1 MPHWKHKPWPYK
13 DPASPA
19 RSWKEEGRFREK
31 NRGSSMK
38 AGAAEVL
45 TGGQAAYI
53 NLNEALKSYL
63 ARSVLF
69 KLTFC
74 SPKPLYILQIQ
85 AKLKQGEVA

>member
-1 MPHWKHKPWPYK
+1 
-13 DPASPA
+13 
-19 RSWKEEGRFREK
+19 
-31 NRGSSMK
+31 MK
-38 AGAAEVL
+38 AGVAELL

-63 ARSVLF
+63 PWSVLF

-85 AKLKQGEVA
+85 AKLKQREVA